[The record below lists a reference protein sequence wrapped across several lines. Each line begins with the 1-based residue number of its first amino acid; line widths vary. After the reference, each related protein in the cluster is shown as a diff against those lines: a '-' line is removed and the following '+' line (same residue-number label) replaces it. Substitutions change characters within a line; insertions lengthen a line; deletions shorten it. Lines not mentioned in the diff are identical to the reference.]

1 MTNSKEIQDVCQ
13 LSHKGHQRSSTNGT
27 NIGPM
32 SHLWLHISMTN
43 VYITKALQS
52 KHVIKGEITGYSKQ
66 SVTPIISDYSLT
78 LSTLS

>member
-1 MTNSKEIQDVCQ
+1 MTNSKEIQDVVQ
-13 LSHKGHQRSSTNGT
+13 LSHKGHQRSSTNRT

-32 SHLWLHISMTN
+32 SRLWLHISMTN

-52 KHVIKGEITGYSKQ
+52 KHVIKDEITGYSKQ
-66 SVTPIISDYSLT
+66 SVTPNISDYSLT